1 MLADS
6 SDCGQLATAQ
16 RQRDAAA
23 VPRAPLPQR
32 GHPRPHTFL
41 HTCAPW
47 APRVPSPWQPVP
59 DGLGLGKVVGTG
71 WLLRGPSQA
80 ALQEGTPFRGDH
92 SIRGP
97 SFPAPM
103 PDPEPPS
110 SFRRAPQ
117 GHPSGHGR
125 PQQPGHPHPA
135 HTHSSAF
142 APPPHPEHCPPGSR
156 GAWLSC
162 RGAVLTCPCVPCHHR
177 AARHC
182 SRVLNKAPA
191 SLGSAGRH
199 CIALRGPLSWTGVG
213 RSLRQHTLPHPPR
226 S

>member
-1 MLADS
+1 MARPMATLPSAQDPGHVLDHIHKALMLADS

-97 SFPAPM
+97 SVSLPQCRTLNPHHPSDGHHRAIHLATAA
-103 PDPEPPS
+103 PS
-110 SFRRAPQ
+110 SLVTHTLLIPT
-117 GHPSGHGR
+117 H
-125 PQQPGHPHPA
+125 QPLHPHPTLNTV
-135 HTHSSAF
+135 HL
-142 APPPHPEHCPPGSR
+142 
-156 GAWLSC
+156 GAGV
-162 RGAVLTCPCVPCHHR
+162 R
-177 AARHC
+177 
-182 SRVLNKAPA
+182 
-191 SLGSAGRH
+191 GSAVEELFSPVH
-199 CIALRGPLSWTGVG
+199 VYPATTGQPG
-213 RSLRQHTLPHPPR
+213 TAPES
-226 S
+226 